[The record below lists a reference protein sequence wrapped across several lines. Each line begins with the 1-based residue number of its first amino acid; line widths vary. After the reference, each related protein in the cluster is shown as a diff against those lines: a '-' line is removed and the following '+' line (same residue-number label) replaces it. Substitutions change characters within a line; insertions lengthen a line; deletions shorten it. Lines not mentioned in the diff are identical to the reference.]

1 MRKLQQNTSKI
12 SFGFYFVLF
21 LLLWVSCEKIEAPQ
35 LDTNELKTRKAVENT
50 LQEGY
55 ELWWTANQSPEV
67 ALALSVAGDAYG
79 LSIGNFGTLEMGHE
93 PRKAFDNVIGNT
105 IAEIPWFNNLKAVS
119 KANQVIANTEK
130 AFINKGHLAS
140 AHFLRGISWGYL
152 GLIFDKAI
160 LLEAQNTTN
169 TNLVFTHYQ
178 KVVERA
184 IQELEM
190 AIRLVEE
197 STGFQHTYFN
207 GVMLDKPQ
215 FIALTHAYV
224 ARFLAQMPRTLDEKR
239 TTNWESV
246 YYHADRGIT
255 FNFAPEADG
264 KTWQSY
270 QQYTFAETG
279 SGPFWARVDQRLVA
293 AMDASQPVRYPE
305 ASNPSQA
312 ALPSKKANSTD
323 ARLQSDFIFQERIFF
338 KPELGFWHFSH
349 YQHHRNMTDA
359 IFTGN
364 GKNIGRMP
372 VFLAADV
379 LLLKA
384 EAALELGGTA
394 EAISLLNQS
403 ARTTRGKWQPLQNR
417 TASEKIAEA
426 IRYERAI
433 ELLGSAPMSLW
444 LDRRRWAE
452 RVSTE
457 QMDALGGLQLGT
469 PAHLPVPAKEL
480 QVHKMEIYTFGGE
493 KDLLGTQPIV
503 Q

>member
-1 MRKLQQNTSKI
+1 MSKLHYYTIKI
-12 SFGFYFVLF
+12 LFGLYFILS
-21 LLLWVSCEKIEAPQ
+21 LSLWTSCEKIEALP
-35 LDTNELKTRKAVENT
+35 LNTDELNSRKAVENV

-55 ELWWTANQSPEV
+55 ELWWTANHSPEV
-67 ALALSVAGDAYG
+67 VLALSVAGDAYG
-79 LSIGNFGTLEMGHE
+79 LSIGNFGTLEMGNE
-93 PRKAFDNVIGNT
+93 PRKAFDNTVGNAV
-105 IAEIPWFNNLKAVS
+105 AEVAWFNNLKAVS
-119 KANQVIANTEK
+119 KANQVMMNVEK
-130 AFINKGHLAS
+130 AFINQMHLAS

-160 LLEAQNTTN
+160 LSEAQNSTDIDQV
-169 TNLVFTHYQ
+169 LVDYQ
-178 KVVERA
+178 KVIDKAIKELEKA
-184 IQELEM
+184 IQL
-190 AIRLVEE
+190 AEE

-207 GVMLDKPQ
+207 GVVLDKPK
-215 FIALTHAYV
+215 FIALAHAYA
-224 ARFLAQMPRTLDEKR
+224 ARFLTQMARTADEKKA
-239 TTNWESV
+239 TNWESV
-246 YYHADRGIT
+246 YYHADRGIN
-255 FNFAPEADG
+255 FDFAPEADG

-305 ASNPSQA
+305 PSNPSQS
-312 ALPSKKANSTD
+312 ALPSKRANSMD

-359 IFTGN
+359 TFSGD
-364 GKNIGRMP
+364 GKNGGIMP
-372 VFLAADV
+372 VFLASDV

-384 EAALELGGTA
+384 EAALELGGA
-394 EAISLLNQS
+394 IEAIGLLNQS
-403 ARTTRGKWQPLQNR
+403 ARTTRGKWSPLQGR
-417 TASEKIAEA
+417 TTPEKIEEV

-444 LDRRRWAE
+444 LDRRRWAKRINIGE
-452 RVSTE
+452 L
-457 QMDALGGLQLGT
+457 DALGGLQVGT

-480 QVHKMEIYTFGGE
+480 QVHKLEIYTFGGE
-493 KDLLGTQPIV
+493 NDLLGIQAII